1 MARRTDDEYGHGRP
15 YPVSKPKTV
24 TGGIRAASRRGDFA
38 TSWWGRRWL
47 EVLHSFQ
54 IGARLTRG
62 RGYARKG
69 QVLDLSVGE
78 GKVTARVQGSRPTP
92 YAVTI
97 RLTPLPAKQRAR
109 VQAALAADVA
119 GAARLLAGE
128 MPETLEDTFHAAGVA
143 LFPARLD
150 DLKTGCSCPDWSNPC
165 KHVAAVYCLL
175 AEAFDRDPFLL
186 LTLRGL
192 PRDVVLAGLGGG
204 EDAPAAEPPPL
215 PPQPLSADAAAFW
228 RGGAVPADLYA
239 TAGSV
244 DGGAT
249 LLDSLGPVP
258 FWRGE
263 ANAASALGRMLEA
276 AARKAADVAVPAAG
290 IGDPADREGV
300 A

>member
-1 MARRTDDEYGHGRP
+1 MPRRTDDDDDDGQGWR

-24 TGGIRAASRRGDFA
+24 TGGIKAANRRGDFA

-78 GKVTARVQGSRPTP
+78 GKVTARVQGSRPRP

-97 RLTPLPAKQRAR
+97 TLKSLAAKERAR

-128 MPETLEDTFHAAGVA
+128 MPETLEDSFHAAGVA

-150 DLKTGCSCPDWSNPC
+150 DLKTGCTCPDWSNPC

-192 PRDVVLAGLGGG
+192 PRDVVLAGLEEG
-204 EDAPAAEPPPL
+204 EGAPAAEPV
-215 PPQPLSADAAAFW
+215 PPQPLSAEAVAFW
-228 RGGAVPADLYA
+228 RGGTVPADLVA
-239 TAGSV
+239 VAAPA

-263 ANAASALGRMLEA
+263 TDAAPALGRALEA
-276 AARKAADVAVPAAG
+276 AARRAAG
-290 IGDPADREGV
+290 IGDPADREGG